1 MKTLFNRSRGFRGG
15 DREKSQFA
23 FFVACAVVLLAVAFV
38 LGIQAG
44 RIIEKRAQARRIEA
58 NKAGGPIEVR
68 KESGA
73 EIRKDLGVFSEE
85 AGQVPAVRP
94 PSADARLKETE
105 KNVTF
110 RDTLSG
116 RASAPALIVKQPPR
130 KKAPGA
136 ARAPHRSV
144 HGKWLVQAG
153 AFRERKAAEA
163 FRRRLEKG
171 GFRASIVEGKAGKAG
186 RLYRVLVGPYGDRDA
201 GNRAIR
207 KLKTE
212 WKVNAFPVNG

>member
-1 MKTLFNRSRGFRGG
+1 MKTLYNKTRGFRGG

-44 RIIEKRAQARRIEA
+44 RIIEKHAQQRRIEA
-58 NKAGGPIEVR
+58 NKVGGSIEVR
-68 KESGA
+68 KESGT
-73 EIRKDLGVFSEE
+73 EIQKDLGAFSEE
-85 AGQVPAVRP
+85 AGRVPPVPP

-105 KNVTF
+105 KSVTF

-116 RASAPALIVKQPPR
+116 RAAAPALIVKQPPR
-130 KKAPGA
+130 KKAPERTRA
-136 ARAPHRSV
+136 AHQSV

-153 AFRERKAAEA
+153 AFRDRKAAEA

-171 GFRASIVEGKAGKAG
+171 GFRASIVKGTAGKAG
-186 RLYRVLVGPYGDRDA
+186 RLYRVVVGPYGDRDA
-201 GNRAIR
+201 SNRAIR

-212 WKVNAFPVNG
+212 WKVNAFPVRG